1 MPTLMDYD
9 DTVAQAFEVGPIPH
23 TVVIGPDGK
32 LWKVH
37 IGFNPGMVEVLKQ
50 ETAQALAEAD

>member
-9 DTVAQAFEVGPIPH
+9 DKVAQAFEVGPIPH

-37 IGFNPGMVEVLKQ
+37 IGFNPGMVEVLKR
-50 ETAQALAEAD
+50 ETADALAEAD